1 MLLALVVHAR
11 RGNIRVSE
19 PLLPCFLK
27 SVSYGYTLGGQ
38 RWQKGSNLE
47 SDVAVD
53 TGSAHGG

>member
-27 SVSYGYTLGGQ
+27 SVSYGYTLTGRQ
-38 RWQKGSNLE
+38 E
-47 SDVAVD
+47 SGLLSVNIGLLMVFLD
-53 TGSAHGG
+53 GSA